1 MIGSDTVF
9 SRREGLRAR
18 FSAPTTQKVLVNVVI
33 LVLLWVFLSI
43 TADNFLDVTNA
54 KNILRQISIVA
65 IVASAATLV
74 MVGGGLDL
82 SVGGTAAISGV
93 AAALIATEG
102 VPTEWAFVLGVLVGT
117 GVGLV
122 NGLLIVSLG
131 LNPVIA
137 TLGTLYV
144 SRGAANVLTDGLPI
158 YDVPSDWSNL
168 GTGFT
173 LGLPTP
179 AVILAVVVFL
189 LWVVQRYTLL
199 GKYTVA
205 VGSNFEAAR
214 LAGIPVDRVRIT
226 LYVLSGAAAGIGGI
240 VLSSILNSG
249 QPTAG
254 TGLEFDVIVAAIL
267 GGTSLTGG
275 QGSVLG
281 TLVGALIVGTVNNGL
296 NLLGVQSFWQSIV
309 QGLILVGA
317 VGLDALVQRRRG
329 RRYRIAVATQP
340 LRRSKEAET

>member
-1 MIGSDTVF
+1 MTAAGDLLT
-9 SRREGLRAR
+9 GARAR
-18 FSAPTTQKVLVNVVI
+18 LSSPTNQKVLVNVI
-33 LVLLWVFLSI
+33 VLSALWVVLSL
-43 TADNFLDVTNA
+43 TADNFLDWTNA

-65 IVASAATLV
+65 IVAAAATLV

-82 SVGGTAAISGV
+82 SVGGVAAISGV
-93 AAALIATEG
+93 AAAMIAAEGASTE
-102 VPTEWAFVLGVLVGT
+102 VAFALGAAVGM

-122 NGLLIVSLG
+122 NGILIVNLG

-144 SRGAANVLTDGLPI
+144 SRGAANVLSDGLPI
-158 YDVPSDWSNL
+158 YDVPSDWSSL

-173 LGLPTP
+173 FGLPTP
-179 AVILAVVVFL
+179 AIILAAVAVG
-189 LWVVQRYTLL
+189 LWIVQRYTLL

-214 LAGIPVDRVRIT
+214 LAGIPVDRVRVT

-281 TLVGALIVGTVNNGL
+281 TLVGAMIVGTVNNGL

-317 VGLDALVQRRRG
+317 VALDALVQRRRG
-329 RRYRIAVATQP
+329 RRFRVRVAQDP
-340 LRRSKEAET
+340 LVRRAGGTP

>member
-1 MIGSDTVF
+1 MSAVAQ
-9 SRREGLRAR
+9 SAPVAAVRAR
-18 FSAPTTQKVLVNVVI
+18 LSSPTTQKVLVNLVV
-33 LVLLWVFLSI
+33 LVALWVVLSL
-43 TADNFLDVTNA
+43 TADNFLDWTNA
-54 KNILRQISIVA
+54 KNIMRQISIVA

-74 MVGGGLDL
+74 MVAGGLDL
-82 SVGGTAAISGV
+82 SVGGTAALSGV
-93 AAALIATEG
+93 SAALIASHG
-102 VPTEWAFVLGVLVGT
+102 APTEWAFVLGAFVGV

-144 SRGAANVLTDGLPI
+144 ARGAANVLTDGLPI
-158 YDVPSDWSNL
+158 YDVPPDWSNL

-173 LGLPTP
+173 FGLPTP
-179 AVILAVVVFL
+179 AVILVIVVVV

-199 GKYTVA
+199 GKYAVA

-214 LAGIPVDRVRIT
+214 LAGIPVDKVRIA
-226 LYVLSGAAAGIGGI
+226 LYVISGAAAGIGGI
-240 VLSSILNSG
+240 VLSSLLNSG

-267 GGTSLTGG
+267 GGTSLSGG
-275 QGSVLG
+275 EGSVLG

-317 VGLDALVQRRRG
+317 VALDALVQRRRG
-329 RRYRIAVATQP
+329 RRYRISVATQP
-340 LRRSKEAET
+340 IRRTREADS

>member
-1 MIGSDTVF
+1 MTSVAH
-9 SRREGLRAR
+9 SAPVAAVRAR
-18 FSAPTTQKVLVNVVI
+18 LSSPTTQKVLVNLI
-33 LVLLWVFLSI
+33 VLIALWVVLSL
-43 TADNFLDVTNA
+43 TAENFLDWTNA
-54 KNILRQISIVA
+54 KNIMRQISIVA

-74 MVGGGLDL
+74 MISGGLDL
-82 SVGGTAAISGV
+82 SVGGTAALSGV
-93 AAALIATEG
+93 SAALIASNG
-102 VPTEWAFVLGVLVGT
+102 MSTEWSFVLGALVGV

-158 YDVPSDWSNL
+158 YDVPANWSSL

-179 AVILAVVVFL
+179 AVILVVVVVI
-189 LWVVQRYTLL
+189 LWIVQRYTLL
-199 GKYTVA
+199 GKYAVA

-214 LAGIPVDRVRIT
+214 LAGIPVDKVRIA
-226 LYVLSGAAAGIGGI
+226 LYVISGAAAGVGGI

-267 GGTSLTGG
+267 GGTSLSGG

-281 TLVGALIVGTVNNGL
+281 TLVGAMIVGTVNNGL

-317 VGLDALVQRRRG
+317 VALDALVQRRRG
-329 RRYRIAVATQP
+329 RRYRIAVAAQP
-340 LRRSKEAET
+340 LRRSRRAEE

>member
-1 MIGSDTVF
+1 VIGGDTVL
-9 SRREGLRAR
+9 SRREGMRAR

-54 KNILRQISIVA
+54 KNILRQISVIGIVA
-65 IVASAATLV
+65 AAATLV

-82 SVGGTAAISGV
+82 SVGGVAAISGV
-93 AAALIATEG
+93 CAALLSVHGLGMELAM
-102 VPTEWAFVLGVLVGT
+102 VLGALVGV

-122 NGLLIVSLG
+122 NGILIVNVG

-144 SRGAANVLTDGLPI
+144 SRGVANLLSDGLPI
-158 YDVPSDWSNL
+158 YDVPLDWSRL
-168 GTGFT
+168 GTGTTFS
-173 LGLPTP
+173 LPTP
-179 AVILAVVVFL
+179 AVILAIVVAV
-189 LWVVQRYTLL
+189 LWSVQRFTLL

-205 VGSNFEAAR
+205 IGSNFEAAR
-214 LAGIPVDRVRIT
+214 LAGIPVNRVRVA
-226 LYVLSGAAAGIGGI
+226 LYVISGAAAGIGGI

-254 TGLEFDVIVAAIL
+254 AGLEFDVIVAAIL

-275 QGSVLG
+275 QGSVFG
-281 TLVGALIVGTVNNGL
+281 TLIGALIVGTLNNGL
-296 NLLGVQSFWQSIV
+296 NLLGVQSFWQTIV

-317 VGLDALVQRRRG
+317 VALDALVQKRRG
-329 RRYRIAVATQP
+329 RRYRFAVAGRKP
-340 LRRSKEAET
+340 ERAGAAP

>member
-1 MIGSDTVF
+1 MIGGDTVL
-9 SRREGLRAR
+9 SRREGMRAR

-54 KNILRQISIVA
+54 KNILRQISVIGIVA
-65 IVASAATLV
+65 AAATLV

-82 SVGGTAAISGV
+82 SVGGVAAISGV
-93 AAALIATEG
+93 CAALLSVHGLGMELAM
-102 VPTEWAFVLGVLVGT
+102 VLGALVGV

-122 NGLLIVSLG
+122 NGILIVNVG

-144 SRGAANVLTDGLPI
+144 SRGVANLLSDGLPI
-158 YDVPSDWSNL
+158 YDVPLDWSRL
-168 GTGFT
+168 GTGTTFS
-173 LGLPTP
+173 LPTP
-179 AVILAVVVFL
+179 AVILAIVVAV
-189 LWVVQRYTLL
+189 LWSVQRFTLL

-205 VGSNFEAAR
+205 IGSNFEAAR
-214 LAGIPVDRVRIT
+214 LAGIPVNRVRVA
-226 LYVLSGAAAGIGGI
+226 LYVISGAAAGIGGI

-254 TGLEFDVIVAAIL
+254 AGLEFDVIVAAIL

-275 QGSVLG
+275 QGSVFG
-281 TLVGALIVGTVNNGL
+281 TLIGALIVGTLNNGL
-296 NLLGVQSFWQSIV
+296 NLLGVQSFWQTIV

-317 VGLDALVQRRRG
+317 VALDALVQKRRG
-329 RRYRIAVATQP
+329 RRYRFAVAGRKP
-340 LRRSKEAET
+340 ERAGAAP

>member
-1 MIGSDTVF
+1 MTTAGGLAT
-9 SRREGLRAR
+9 GLRAR
-18 FSAPTTQKVLVNVVI
+18 LSSPTNQKVLVNLAV
-33 LVLLWVFLSI
+33 LVALWIVLSL
-43 TADNFLDVTNA
+43 TADNFLDWTNA

-82 SVGGTAAISGV
+82 SVGGIAALSGV
-93 AAALIATEG
+93 AAALIAAEGAGTE
-102 VPTEWAFVLGVLVGT
+102 VSFVLGAFVGV

-122 NGLLIVSLG
+122 NGILIVSVG

-144 SRGAANVLTDGLPI
+144 ARGAANVLSDGLPI
-158 YDVPSDWSNL
+158 YDVPLDWSSL

-173 LGLPTP
+173 FGLPTP
-179 AVILAVVVFL
+179 AIILAVVVL
-189 LWVVQRYTLL
+189 VLWIVQRSTLL

-214 LAGIPVDRVRIT
+214 LAGIPVDRVRIA
-226 LYVLSGAAAGIGGI
+226 LYVISGAAAGIGGI

-281 TLVGALIVGTVNNGL
+281 TIVGALIVGTVNNGL

-317 VGLDALVQRRRG
+317 VGLDAVVQRRRG
-329 RRYRIAVATQP
+329 RRFRIAA
-340 LRRSKEAET
+340 LRGRRA

>member
-1 MIGSDTVF
+1 VTALAHYGPVAAV
-9 SRREGLRAR
+9 RAR
-18 FSAPTTQKVLVNVVI
+18 LSSPTTQKVLVNLVVLI
-33 LVLLWVFLSI
+33 ALWVVLSL
-43 TADNFLDVTNA
+43 TADNFLDWTNT

-93 AAALIATEG
+93 AAALIASHGTQ
-102 VPTEWAFVLGVLVGT
+102 TEWAYLLGVLVGV

-122 NGLLIVSLG
+122 NGVLIVSLG

-144 SRGAANVLTDGLPI
+144 ARGAANVLTDGLPI
-158 YDVPSDWSNL
+158 YDVPADWSSL

-173 LGLPTP
+173 FGLPTP
-179 AVILAVVVFL
+179 AIILALVVAV
-189 LWVVQRYTLL
+189 LWIAQRYTLL
-199 GKYTVA
+199 GKYAVA

-214 LAGIPVDRVRIT
+214 LAGIPVDKVRIA
-226 LYVLSGAAAGIGGI
+226 LYVISGAAAGIGGI

-281 TLVGALIVGTVNNGL
+281 TLVGAMIVGTVNNGL

-317 VGLDALVQRRRG
+317 VGLDALVQRQRG

-340 LRRSKEAET
+340 LRRARGAER

>member
-1 MIGSDTVF
+1 VSSVTAPSLG
-9 SRREGLRAR
+9 ENLRAR
-18 FSAPTTQKVLVNVVI
+18 ISSPTTQKVIVNLLI
-33 LVLLWVFLSI
+33 LLALWLVLSL
-43 TADNFLDVTNA
+43 TAHNFFDWRNA
-54 KNILRQISIVA
+54 QNIMRQISVVA

-82 SVGGTAAISGV
+82 SVGGIAAISGV
-93 AAALIATEG
+93 GAALTATHGASTTTAFIVGGLIG
-102 VPTEWAFVLGVLVGT
+102 V

-144 SRGAANVLTDGLPI
+144 SRGAANLLSNGLPI
-158 YDVPSDWSNL
+158 YDVPTDWSAL
-168 GTGFT
+168 GTGFV

-179 AVILAVVVFL
+179 AVILIVVVVV
-189 LWVVQRYTLL
+189 LWGVQRYTLL
-199 GKYTVA
+199 GKYAIA

-214 LAGIPVDRVRIT
+214 LTGIRVDRVRIG
-226 LYVLSGAAAGIGGI
+226 LYVISGAAAGLGGI
-240 VLSSILNSG
+240 VLTSILNSG

-254 TGLEFDVIVAAIL
+254 VGLEFDVIVAAIL

-275 QGSVLG
+275 QGNVVG
-281 TLVGALIVGTVNNGL
+281 TLIGALIVGTVNNGL
-296 NLLGVQSFWQSIV
+296 NLLGVQTFWQTIV

-317 VGLDALVQRRRG
+317 VALDVLVQRRRG
-329 RRYRIAVATQP
+329 RRYRP
-340 LRRSKEAET
+340 SLLRRSTA

>member
-1 MIGSDTVF
+1 VIGGDTVL

-54 KNILRQISIVA
+54 KNILRQISVIGIVA
-65 IVASAATLV
+65 AAATLV

-82 SVGGTAAISGV
+82 SVGGVAAISGV
-93 AAALIATEG
+93 CAALLSVHGLGMELAM
-102 VPTEWAFVLGVLVGT
+102 VLGALVGV

-122 NGLLIVSLG
+122 NGILIVNVG

-144 SRGAANVLTDGLPI
+144 SRGVANLLSDGLPI
-158 YDVPSDWSNL
+158 YDVPLDWSRL
-168 GTGFT
+168 GTGTTFS
-173 LGLPTP
+173 LPTP
-179 AVILAVVVFL
+179 AVILAIVVAV
-189 LWVVQRYTLL
+189 LWAVQRFTLL

-205 VGSNFEAAR
+205 IGSNFEAAR
-214 LAGIPVDRVRIT
+214 LAGIPVNRVRVA
-226 LYVLSGAAAGIGGI
+226 LYVISGAAAGIGGI

-254 TGLEFDVIVAAIL
+254 AGLEFDVIVAAIL

-275 QGSVLG
+275 QGSVFG
-281 TLVGALIVGTVNNGL
+281 TLIGALIVGTLNNGL
-296 NLLGVQSFWQSIV
+296 NLLGVQSFWQTIV

-317 VGLDALVQRRRG
+317 VALDALVQKRRG
-329 RRYRIAVATQP
+329 RRYRFAVAGRKP
-340 LRRSKEAET
+340 GRAGAAP

>member
-1 MIGSDTVF
+1 MIGSDTVL

-54 KNILRQISIVA
+54 KNILRQISVIGIVA
-65 IVASAATLV
+65 AAATLV

-82 SVGGTAAISGV
+82 SVGGVAAISGV
-93 AAALIATEG
+93 CAALLSVHGLGMEL
-102 VPTEWAFVLGVLVGT
+102 AFVLGALVGV

-122 NGLLIVSLG
+122 NGILIVNVG

-144 SRGAANVLTDGLPI
+144 SRGVANLLSDGLPI
-158 YDVPSDWSNL
+158 YDVPLDWSRL
-168 GTGFT
+168 GTGTTFS
-173 LGLPTP
+173 LPTP
-179 AVILAVVVFL
+179 AVIMVIVVAV
-189 LWVVQRYTLL
+189 LWAVQRYTLL

-205 VGSNFEAAR
+205 IGSNFEAGR
-214 LAGIPVDRVRIT
+214 LAGIPVNRVRVA
-226 LYVLSGAAAGIGGI
+226 LYVISGAAAGIGGI

-254 TGLEFDVIVAAIL
+254 VGLEFDVIVAAIL

-275 QGSVLG
+275 QGSVFG
-281 TLVGALIVGTVNNGL
+281 TLIGALIVGTLNNGL
-296 NLLGVQSFWQSIV
+296 NLLGVQSFWQTIV
-309 QGLILVGA
+309 QGVILVAA
-317 VGLDALVQRRRG
+317 VALDALVQKRRG
-329 RRYRIAVATQP
+329 RSYRFAVVG
-340 LRRSKEAET
+340 RKAERAGAAP

>member
-1 MIGSDTVF
+1 MTALAESLPLA
-9 SRREGLRAR
+9 SLRAR
-18 FSAPTTQKVLVNVVI
+18 LSSPTTQKVLVNLVV
-33 LVLLWVFLSI
+33 LVALWVVLAL
-43 TADNFLDVTNA
+43 TADNFLDWTNA

-93 AAALIATEG
+93 AAAMVAQDGLA
-102 VPTEWAFVLGVLVGT
+102 TEWAFVVGALVGT

-158 YDVPSDWSNL
+158 YDVPPDWSSL

-173 LGLPTP
+173 FGLPTP
-179 AVILAVVVFL
+179 AVILAIVVAV

-199 GKYTVA
+199 GKYAVA

-214 LAGIPVDRVRIT
+214 LAGIPVDKVRIA
-226 LYVLSGAAAGIGGI
+226 LYVISGAAAGVGGI

-275 QGSVLG
+275 QGSVIG
-281 TLVGALIVGTVNNGL
+281 TLIGALIIGTVNNGL

-317 VGLDALVQRRRG
+317 VALDALVQRRRG
-329 RRYRIAVATQP
+329 RRFRVAVATQP
-340 LRRSKEAET
+340 LRRPRGAEP

>member
-1 MIGSDTVF
+1 MTALAESLPLA
-9 SRREGLRAR
+9 SLRAR
-18 FSAPTTQKVLVNVVI
+18 LSSPTTQKVVVNLVV
-33 LVLLWVFLSI
+33 LVALWVVLSL
-43 TADNFLDVTNA
+43 TADNFLDWTNA

-93 AAALIATEG
+93 VAAMVAQDGLA
-102 VPTEWAFVLGVLVGT
+102 TEWAFVVGALVGT

-158 YDVPSDWSNL
+158 YDVPPDWSSL

-173 LGLPTP
+173 FGLPTP
-179 AVILAVVVFL
+179 AVILAVVVAV

-199 GKYTVA
+199 GKYAVA

-214 LAGIPVDRVRIT
+214 LAGIPVDKVRIA
-226 LYVLSGAAAGIGGI
+226 LYVISGAAAGVGGI

-275 QGSVLG
+275 QGSVIG
-281 TLVGALIVGTVNNGL
+281 TLIGALIIGTVNNGL

-317 VGLDALVQRRRG
+317 VALDALVQRRRG
-329 RRYRIAVATQP
+329 RRFRVAVATQP
-340 LRRSKEAET
+340 LRRPRGAEP

>member
-1 MIGSDTVF
+1 
-9 SRREGLRAR
+9 
-18 FSAPTTQKVLVNVVI
+18 VLS
-33 LVLLWVFLSI
+33 FR
-43 TADNFLDVTNA
+43 ADNFLDADNA
-54 KNILRQISIVA
+54 KNILRQISIVG
-65 IVASAATLV
+65 IVAAAATLV

-82 SVGGTAAISGV
+82 SVGGTAALSGV
-93 AAALIATEG
+93 AAAMISTHG
-102 VPTEWAFVLGVLVGT
+102 VSTEWSFVLGALVGV

-158 YDVPSDWSNL
+158 YDVPSDWSDL

-173 LGLPTP
+173 FGLPTP
-179 AVILAVVVFL
+179 AIVLAVVVL
-189 LWVVQRYTLL
+189 VLWIVQRYTLL
-199 GKYTVA
+199 GKYAVA

-226 LYVLSGAAAGIGGI
+226 LYVISGAAAGIGGI

-267 GGTSLTGG
+267 GGTSLSGG
-275 QGSVLG
+275 QGSVIG
-281 TLVGALIVGTVNNGL
+281 TLIGALIVGTVNNGL

-317 VGLDALVQRRRG
+317 VALDALVQRRRG
-329 RRYRIAVATQP
+329 RRLRVAVASQP
-340 LRRSKEAET
+340 LRRARGAER

>member
-1 MIGSDTVF
+1 MIGGDTVL

-33 LVLLWVFLSI
+33 LVLLWIFLSI

-54 KNILRQISIVA
+54 KNILRQISVIGIVA
-65 IVASAATLV
+65 AAATLV

-82 SVGGTAAISGV
+82 SVGGVAAISGV
-93 AAALIATEG
+93 CAALLSVHGLGMELAM
-102 VPTEWAFVLGVLVGT
+102 VLGALVGV
-117 GVGLV
+117 GVGLI
-122 NGLLIVSLG
+122 NGILIVNVG

-144 SRGAANVLTDGLPI
+144 SRGVANLLSDGLPI
-158 YDVPSDWSNL
+158 YDVPLDWSRL
-168 GTGFT
+168 GTGTTFS
-173 LGLPTP
+173 LPTP
-179 AVILAVVVFL
+179 AVILAIVVAV
-189 LWVVQRYTLL
+189 LWSVQRFTLL

-205 VGSNFEAAR
+205 IGSNFEAAR
-214 LAGIPVDRVRIT
+214 LAGIPVNRVRVA
-226 LYVLSGAAAGIGGI
+226 LYVISGAAAGIGGI

-254 TGLEFDVIVAAIL
+254 AGLEFDVIVAAIL

-275 QGSVLG
+275 QGSVFG
-281 TLVGALIVGTVNNGL
+281 TLIGALIVGTLNNGL
-296 NLLGVQSFWQSIV
+296 NLLGVQSFWQTIV

-317 VGLDALVQRRRG
+317 VALDALVQKRRG
-329 RRYRIAVATQP
+329 RSYRFAVVGRKAE
-340 LRRSKEAET
+340 RAEAAP